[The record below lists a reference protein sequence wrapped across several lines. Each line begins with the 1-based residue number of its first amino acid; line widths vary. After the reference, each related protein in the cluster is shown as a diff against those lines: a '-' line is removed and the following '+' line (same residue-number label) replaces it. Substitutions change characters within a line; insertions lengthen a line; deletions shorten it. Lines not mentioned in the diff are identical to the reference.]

1 MDWWFDL
8 PVAAAAVVALLFGLL
23 AGSFLNVVIY
33 RLPKILQAQF
43 AADCASTEHHQAQP
57 EFTYKYL
64 LLPGSACPKCGHQ
77 IRWYE
82 NIPVLSW
89 LVLRRRCSAC
99 KTPIPARYPLVEL
112 TGGLL
117 CAAAVLA
124 FGPTS
129 RSLLAMALLLALL
142 ALTFIDADTFLLP
155 DDITLPL
162 LWLGLIAN
170 LFELFVPLSAAVV
183 GAIAGYLSLWLV
195 YWAFKL
201 VTGKDGMGY
210 GDFKLMAALGAWL
223 GWTALPAIILLSA
236 VVGAVVGIAMMIFK
250 RLSRGQPLPFG
261 PYIAGAGALALFFG
275 PQINAWYLG
284 TLR

>member
-43 AADCASTEHHQAQP
+43 AADCASTEDHQAQP

-82 NIPVLSW
+82 NIPVVSW

-112 TGGLL
+112 SGGLL

-124 FGPTS
+124 FGPAS
-129 RSLLAMALLLALL
+129 KALLAMVLLLALL

-170 LFELFVPLSAAVV
+170 LFELFVPLSAAVA

-201 VTGKDGMGY
+201 VTKKEGMGY

-223 GWTALPAIILLSA
+223 GWAALPAIILLSA
-236 VVGAVVGIAMMIFK
+236 VVGAVVGITMMIFK

>member
-8 PVAAAAVVALLFGLL
+8 PVAIAAGVALLFGLL
-23 AGSFLNVVIY
+23 IGSFLNVVIY

-43 AADCASTEHHQAQP
+43 AADCASTEEHQVQP
-57 EFTYKYL
+57 KFTYKYL
-64 LLPGSACPKCGHQ
+64 LLPASACPKCGHQ

-89 LVLRRRCSAC
+89 LVLRGRCSAC
-99 KTPIPARYPLVEL
+99 KTPIPIRYPMVEL

-124 FGPTS
+124 FSPTPKA
-129 RSLLAMALLLALL
+129 LLAIVLLLALL

-170 LFELFVPLSAAVV
+170 LFELFVPLSAAVI

-201 VTGKDGMGY
+201 VTGKEGMGY

-223 GWTALPAIILLSA
+223 GWAALPAIILLSA
-236 VVGAVVGIAMMIFK
+236 VVGAVVGIAMMVFK

-261 PYIAGAGALALFFG
+261 PYIAGAGALTLFFG